1 MKKWFVIYTKANQEI
16 KVTEQLNKIGIYT
29 YCPTVSIIKQ
39 YSDRKKKIL
48 KPVIP
53 SYVFVFIEE
62 GRRNDIFSVF
72 GVVRYLFWLGKPAI
86 VKEKEIELM
95 KKYLNGEFQSV
106 SLTNFTKGQLH
117 KISQGV
123 FAGRVGKIIEI
134 QKNKIKL
141 QLESLGMIVTLKLET
156 A

>member
-16 KVTEQLNKIGIYT
+16 KVTEQLNEIGISC
-29 YCPTVSIIKQ
+29 YCPTVTIIKQ

-48 KPVIP
+48 KPLIP
-53 SYVFVFIEE
+53 SYVFVFTEE
-62 GRRNDIFSVF
+62 RRRNDVFSVF
-72 GVVRYLFWLGKPAI
+72 GVVRYMFWLGKPA
-86 VKEKEIELM
+86 VVREKEIELM
-95 KKYLNGEFQSV
+95 KQYLNGEFQSV

-117 KISQGV
+117 RISEGI
-123 FAGRVGKIIEI
+123 FAGNIGRVIEI

>member
-16 KVTEQLNKIGIYT
+16 KVTEQLNEIGISC
-29 YCPTVSIIKQ
+29 YCPTVTIIKQ

-48 KPVIP
+48 KPIIP
-53 SYVFVFIEE
+53 SYVFVFTEE
-62 GRRNDIFSVF
+62 RRRNDVFSVF
-72 GVVRYLFWLGKPAI
+72 GVVRYMFWLGKPA
-86 VKEKEIELM
+86 VVREKEVELM
-95 KKYLNGEFQSV
+95 KQYLNGEFQSV

-117 KISQGV
+117 KISEGI
-123 FAGRVGKIIEI
+123 FAGKIGRVIEI

>member
-16 KVTEQLNKIGIYT
+16 KVTEQLNEIGISC
-29 YCPTVSIIKQ
+29 YCPTVTIIKQ

-48 KPVIP
+48 KPLIP
-53 SYVFVFIEE
+53 SYVFVFTEE
-62 GRRNDIFSVF
+62 RRRNDVFSVF
-72 GVVRYLFWLGKPAI
+72 GVVRYMFWLGKPA
-86 VKEKEIELM
+86 VVREKEVELM
-95 KKYLNGEFQSV
+95 KQYLNGEFQSV

-117 KISQGV
+117 KISEGI
-123 FAGRVGKIIEI
+123 FAGKIGRVIEI

>member
-16 KVTEQLNKIGIYT
+16 KVSKRLNEIGISC
-29 YCPTVSIIKQ
+29 YCPTVTIIKQ

-48 KPVIP
+48 KTLIP
-53 SYVFVFIEE
+53 SYVFVLIEE

-72 GVVRYLFWLGKPAI
+72 GVVRYMFWLGKPA
-86 VKEKEIELM
+86 VVRVKEIELM

-117 KISQGV
+117 KISEGV
-123 FAGRVGKIIEI
+123 FAGKIGRVIEI

>member
-16 KVTEQLNKIGIYT
+16 KVSKRLNEIGISC
-29 YCPTVSIIKQ
+29 YCPTVTIIKQ

-48 KPVIP
+48 KPLIP
-53 SYVFVFIEE
+53 SYVFVLIEE

-72 GVVRYLFWLGKPAI
+72 GVVRYMFWLGKPA
-86 VKEKEIELM
+86 VVRVKEIELM

-117 KISQGV
+117 KISEGV
-123 FAGRVGKIIEI
+123 FAGKIGRVIEI

-141 QLESLGMIVTLKLET
+141 QLESLGMIVTLRLE
-156 A
+156 AA

>member
-16 KVTEQLNKIGIYT
+16 KVTEQLNEIGISC
-29 YCPTVSIIKQ
+29 YCPTVTIIKQ

-48 KPVIP
+48 KPIIP
-53 SYVFVFIEE
+53 SYVFVFTEE
-62 GRRNDIFSVF
+62 RRRNDVFSVF
-72 GVVRYLFWLGKPAI
+72 GVVRYMFWLGKPA
-86 VKEKEIELM
+86 VVREKEVELM
-95 KKYLNGEFQSV
+95 KQYLNGEFQSV
-106 SLTNFTKGQLH
+106 SLTNFTKGKLH
-117 KISQGV
+117 KISEGI
-123 FAGRVGKIIEI
+123 FAGKIGRVIEI

>member
-16 KVTEQLNKIGIYT
+16 KVTEQLNKIGISC
-29 YCPTVSIIKQ
+29 YCPTVTIIKQ

-48 KPVIP
+48 KTLIP
-53 SYVFVFIEE
+53 SYVFVLIEE

-72 GVVRYLFWLGKPAI
+72 GVARYMFWLGKPA
-86 VKEKEIELM
+86 VVREKEIELM

-117 KISQGV
+117 KISEGV
-123 FAGRVGKIIEI
+123 FAGKIGRVIEI